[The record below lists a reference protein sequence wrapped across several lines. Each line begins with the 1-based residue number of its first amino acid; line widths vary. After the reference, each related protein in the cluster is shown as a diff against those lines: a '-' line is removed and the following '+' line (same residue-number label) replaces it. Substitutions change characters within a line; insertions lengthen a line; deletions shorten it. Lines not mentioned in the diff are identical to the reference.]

1 MYEKLDNSDD
11 TNTTYLAKTKKIE
24 LSAVITLN
32 VYISTIQTIHR
43 LTATK
48 LTNSASN
55 NIPTVIW
62 KRTKTH

>member
-48 LTNSASN
+48 LTQH
-55 NIPTVIW
+55 PTIFP
-62 KRTKTH
+62 R